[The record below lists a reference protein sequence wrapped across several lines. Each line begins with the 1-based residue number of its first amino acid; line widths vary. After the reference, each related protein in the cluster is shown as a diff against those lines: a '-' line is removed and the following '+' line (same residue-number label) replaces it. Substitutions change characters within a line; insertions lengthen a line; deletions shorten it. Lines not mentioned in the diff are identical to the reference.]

1 MEKRIKE
8 TIITI
13 SLGLLVIFVI
23 INRDKFIDTDKEWL
37 LFTAMGISLIGIS
50 WSWLSKVIHKGWF
63 LLADKM
69 GYVMSR
75 VILSIVFIVLVIP
88 FGLIGA
94 VLGGMAPRMYMK
106 RQQNK
111 RITTFGNQLPDMLN
125 LTVNGLRAGYS
136 TLQALE
142 SVSKELPPPLSE

>member
-1 MEKRIKE
+1 MEKKVKE

-23 INRDKFIDTDKEWL
+23 VNRDKFIDTDREWL

-63 LLADKM
+63 MLADKM

-75 VILSIVFIVLVIP
+75 LILSIVFIALVIP
-88 FGLIGA
+88 FGLISRIFRKD
-94 VLGGMAPRMYMK
+94 LMFMK
-106 RQQNK
+106 GSGSSCYIDRKHQYVAEDFKN
-111 RITTFGNQLPDMLN
+111 PW
-125 LTVNGLRAGYS
+125 
-136 TLQALE
+136 
-142 SVSKELPPPLSE
+142 